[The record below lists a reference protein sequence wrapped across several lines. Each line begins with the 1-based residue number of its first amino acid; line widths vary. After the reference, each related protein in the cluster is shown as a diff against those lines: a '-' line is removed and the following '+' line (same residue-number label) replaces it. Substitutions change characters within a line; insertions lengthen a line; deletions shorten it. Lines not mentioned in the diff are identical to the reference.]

1 MSPRRPLPLLTLV
14 TVLTSLRSSHS
25 TCDFPQDDAGWTARN
40 IRGLFVFGSSLVD
53 NGNNNDL
60 LTLAKANYT
69 PYGIDFPLGPSG
81 RFTNGK
87 NIVDLLGEYLGV
99 PSFIPPFAKVSQEGG
114 GGGSGEEAVNGVDY
128 ASGGSGILDDTGL
141 VAGRVTSLNQQIKNF
156 ETVTLP
162 QLENRVGCKSAEL
175 LANYMF
181 VVGTGGND
189 YTLNYF
195 LFGSNRNVSLQLFT
209 ANLTASLSLQLERLH
224 GLGGR
229 KFVLMSVYPIGCTPM
244 ATRRKGSNSSR
255 GCVEYL
261 NRAAQ
266 MFNTGIR
273 SATDEL
279 NGKLPGARFIVVNT
293 YKIVRDIIAR
303 PHSMGF
309 NNTDSPCCEVKP
321 VSEGGDGAL
330 CVRGGKTCE
339 DRGVYVYFDGSHPTE
354 AVNVHMATKAF
365 SSCRPAEVYP
375 FNVSRLSQL

>member
-1 MSPRRPLPLLTLV
+1 MSPRLPLLLLTLA
-14 TVLTSLRSSHS
+14 TVLASLRSSRS
-25 TCDFPQDDAGWTARN
+25 TCDFPQDNAGGTARN

-60 LTLAKANYT
+60 VTLAKANYT
-69 PYGIDFPLGPSG
+69 PYGIDFPW
-81 RFTNGK
+81 
-87 NIVDLLGEYLGV
+87 
-99 PSFIPPFAKVSQEGG
+99 VSRGG
-114 GGGSGEEAVNGVDY
+114 GEVGGDEEVVNGVDY

-141 VAGRVTSLNQQIKNF
+141 VAGRVTSLNQQIWNF

-162 QLENRVGCKSAEL
+162 ELENRVGCKSAEL
-175 LANYMF
+175 LANYVF

-195 LFGSNRNVSLQLFT
+195 LLGSNHNVSLQLFT
-209 ANLTASLSLQLERLH
+209 ANLTASLSRQLERLY

-244 ATRRKGSNSSR
+244 AMARKGSGSGS
-255 GCVEYL
+255 GCAEYL

-279 NGKLPGARFIVVNT
+279 NGKLPGAGFVVVNT

-365 SSCRPAEVYP
+365 VSGRPAEVYP